1 MIIRIKDLRL
11 RTIIGFKKWERE
23 KKQDI
28 IINLLVETNEER
40 AVETDDIADGID
52 YKVITKKIIAEVENT
67 EFNLLEKLAGFI
79 LDIVM
84 ADERIDRATI
94 EIDKPHALR
103 FASSTSVELVRKRE
117 RD

>member
-11 RTIIGFKKWERE
+11 RTIIGFKEWERE

-28 IINLLVETNEER
+28 TINLAIETKAER
-40 AVETDDIADGID
+40 AVESDDIADGVD
-52 YKVITKKIIAEVENT
+52 YKVITKKIIDEVEKS

-84 ADERIDRATI
+84 TDERVDRCTI

-103 FASSTSVELVRKRE
+103 FARSASVELTRE
-117 RD
+117 R

>member
-11 RTIIGFKKWERE
+11 RTIIGFKEWERE

-28 IINLLVETNEER
+28 TINLAIETKAER
-40 AVETDDIADGID
+40 AVETDDIADTID
-52 YKVITKKIIAEVENT
+52 YKVITKKIIDGVEKSD
-67 EFNLLEKLAGFI
+67 FNLLEKLAGFI

-84 ADERIDRATI
+84 TDERVDRCTI

-103 FASSTSVELVRKRE
+103 FARSTSVELTRE
-117 RD
+117 R

>member
-11 RTIIGFKKWERE
+11 RAIIGFNEWERE

-28 IINLLVETNEER
+28 SINLTIESAAER

-52 YKVITKKIIAEVENT
+52 YKVITKGIIASVET
-67 EFNLLEKLAGFI
+67 SEFFLLERLAGFI
-79 LDIVM
+79 LDQVM
-84 ADERIDRATI
+84 TDDRIDRATV

-103 FASSTSVELVRKRE
+103 FARSTSVELTRE
-117 RD
+117 R

>member
-11 RTIIGFKKWERE
+11 RAIIGFKEWERE

-28 IINLLVETNEER
+28 TINLVIESGLEKV
-40 AVETDDIADGID
+40 VETDDIEDGID
-52 YKVITKKIIAEVENT
+52 YKVITKKIIDEVEKT
-67 EFNLLEKLAGFI
+67 EFSLLEKLAGFI

-84 ADERIDRATI
+84 ANERIDRATI

-103 FASSTSVELVRKRE
+103 FARSTSIELTRE
-117 RD
+117 RE